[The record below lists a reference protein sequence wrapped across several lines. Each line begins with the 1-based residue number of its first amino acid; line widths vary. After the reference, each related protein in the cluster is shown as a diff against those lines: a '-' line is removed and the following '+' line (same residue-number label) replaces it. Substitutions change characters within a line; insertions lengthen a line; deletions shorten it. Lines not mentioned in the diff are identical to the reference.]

1 MFIFC
6 PWDKTMAIIFADLY
20 WEDKPYNVC
29 PRQVLKRQCRKLKIQ
44 ATKECVVL
52 SLNFIA
58 MKYGEDGKPVKAID
72 SDPINGIRP
81 RRQAFGYDVEYS
93 LDSMHF
99 LKELIDILE
108 ELGWNLHDVVAEGGL
123 FTI

>member
-1 MFIFC
+1 MCGIE
-6 PWDKTMAIIFADLY
+6 P
-20 WEDKPYNVC
+20 E
-29 PRQVLKRQCRKLKIQ
+29 
-44 ATKECVVL
+44 
-52 SLNFIA
+52 FIA

-108 ELGWNLHDVVAEGGL
+108 ELGWNLHDVVAEGAYSQFEL
-123 FTI
+123 DFHYTNLL